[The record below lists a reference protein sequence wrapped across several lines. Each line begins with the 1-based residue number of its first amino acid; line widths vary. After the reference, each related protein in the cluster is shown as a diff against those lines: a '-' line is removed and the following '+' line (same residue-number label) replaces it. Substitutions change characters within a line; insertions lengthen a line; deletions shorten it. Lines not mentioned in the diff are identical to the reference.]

1 MQQLAKGDLAAAAAT
16 VTLGTTTTHTTT
28 GSSSS
33 GGTGTG
39 MGGWNASG
47 AQACLACSRPLHDPP
62 TRRAP
67 ASGAAACLAQLQAAF
82 EAQTAL
88 DAAQDRRAAHSA
100 LAAGALVAAATR
112 YT

>member
-1 MQQLAKGDLAAAAAT
+1 VQQLAKGDLAAAAAT

-62 TRRAP
+62 TRRAL
-67 ASGAAACLAQLQAAF
+67 ASGAACLAQLQAAF

-100 LAAGALVAAATR
+100 LAAGALVAAAAR
-112 YT
+112 YR